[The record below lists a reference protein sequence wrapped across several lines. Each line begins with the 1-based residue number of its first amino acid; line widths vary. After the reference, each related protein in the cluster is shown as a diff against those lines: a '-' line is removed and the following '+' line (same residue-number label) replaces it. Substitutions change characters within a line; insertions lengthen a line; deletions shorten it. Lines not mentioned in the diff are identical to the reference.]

1 MHDELTAG
9 VRLGV
14 VVALAVMAVMV
25 PTGPTEP
32 PGSAAGVTVV
42 ARQTPPGGPSAEGLR
57 PAPDAGLPRDARA
70 DLRWLV
76 GRIGA
81 TGDHAGTPFVIVD
94 KIAARLYLF
103 DAQVRLRGDAPVL
116 IGSAVGDDSP
126 PGIGERAI
134 IDITPAERITP
145 AGRFLAQ
152 RGRNDRAETVVWL
165 DYASALSMHRVRTHN
180 PAEARLSRLQ
190 SATVDDNRI
199 SYGCINTP
207 AEFFDQHIWPLI
219 TRQRVPVYVLPETR
233 TVQAAF
239 PALAEGTLAV
249 AASR

>member
-1 MHDELTAG
+1 MHDDLTAG

-14 VVALAVMAVMV
+14 VVALAVMAVV
-25 PTGPTEP
+25 LPAGPSGP
-32 PGSAAGVTVV
+32 AADAIVV
-42 ARQTPPGGPSAEGLR
+42 ARQAPPGGPVAEGGR
-57 PAPDAGLPRDARA
+57 AARDAGLPHDARA

-81 TGDHAGTPFVIVD
+81 TGDHAGTPFVVVD

-103 DAQVRLRGDAPVL
+103 DAQVRLLGDAPVL

-134 IDITPAERITP
+134 DDITPAERITP

-180 PAEARLSRLQ
+180 AAEARLSRLQ

-219 TRQRVPVYVLPETR
+219 ARQRVPVYVLPETR
-233 TVQAAF
+233 SVQAAF